1 MDHETDKENS
11 KEPPSVSVV
20 MPAYNHERFVGAAMD
35 SVLEQTFT
43 DLELIVI
50 DDGSTDGTGEIVRAC
65 KDPRIR
71 YYYQENQDAYNAL
84 NRGMELSEGAFI
96 SIINSDDVYATNR
109 LQRLLEIQRTTSA
122 ACIFSEVIPID
133 DKGNPLGDELG
144 DQPDDQQHPWIV
156 WHQRNRDYYLER
168 KDLYD
173 GFLNGN
179 YMVTTS
185 NLFMTRA
192 LYDTVGGFCSLRYL
206 HDYDYMFRILLAAE
220 NNTIYLDDEKLLY
233 YRIHD
238 ANTLSEAAVTGREQD
253 RQLIRKYL
261 MERCP
266 PDTRAYID
274 TAINRLIALEHELVE
289 VHAVLDR
296 LEQQTLAPRPTVL
309 QRARK
314 KLTTSFRGS

>member
-1 MDHETDKENS
+1 MNPEMDKGNS
-11 KEPPSVSVV
+11 KKPPMVSVV

-35 SVLEQTFT
+35 SVLEQTFA

-50 DDGSTDGTGEIVRAC
+50 DDGSTDRTGEIARAC

-84 NRGMELSEGAFI
+84 NQGMELSEGAFI
-96 SIINSDDVYATNR
+96 SIINSDDIYATNR

-122 ACIFSEVIPID
+122 ACIFSEVSPID
-133 DKGNPLGDELG
+133 DEGNPLG
-144 DQPDDQQHPWIV
+144 DQQHPWIV
-156 WHQRNRDYYLER
+156 WHERNRNYYLER

-206 HDYDYMFRILLAAE
+206 HDYDYIFRILLAAE
-220 NNTIYLDDEKLLY
+220 NNTVYLDDEKLLY
-233 YRIHD
+233 YRIHG
-238 ANTLSEAAVTGREQD
+238 ANTLSEAAITGREQD

-261 MERCP
+261 MEKCP
-266 PDTRAYID
+266 PDTHAYIN
-274 TAINRLIALEHELVE
+274 TAINRLIALEHELIE
-289 VHAVLDR
+289 VHAVVDHHR
-296 LEQQTLAPRPTVL
+296 QQALAPRPSVL
-309 QRARK
+309 QRART
-314 KLTTSFRGS
+314 KLTTTFGRG

>member
-1 MDHETDKENS
+1 M
-11 KEPPSVSVV
+11 
-20 MPAYNHERFVGAAMD
+20 
-35 SVLEQTFT
+35 
-43 DLELIVI
+43 
-50 DDGSTDGTGEIVRAC
+50 
-65 KDPRIR
+65 
-71 YYYQENQDAYNAL
+71 
-84 NRGMELSEGAFI
+84 FI
-96 SIINSDDVYATNR
+96 SIINSDDVYSTNR

-122 ACIFSEVIPID
+122 ACVFSEVSPID
-133 DKGNPLGDELG
+133 DEGNPLGDQLG
-144 DQPDDQQHPWIV
+144 DQQHPWIV
-156 WHQRNRDYYLER
+156 WHKRNRDYYLER

-192 LYDTVGGFCSLRYL
+192 LYETVGGFCSLRYL
-206 HDYDYMFRILLAAE
+206 HDYDYIFRILLAAE
-220 NNTIYLDDEKLLY
+220 NNTVYLDDEMLLY
-233 YRIHD
+233 YRIHG

-261 MERCP
+261 MEKCP
-266 PDTRAYID
+266 PDTHAYIN
-274 TAINRLIALEHELVE
+274 TAINRLIALEHELIE

-296 LEQQTLAPRPTVL
+296 LEQQTLAPKPTVL